1 VIIRTA
7 SRTAALSMRLL
18 RLGGRRAVASA
29 ALVGIGIAMGTALLG
44 VALGAVH
51 GWEARE
57 DRAGWRTG
65 DVVARSGEAVAL
77 LRTTLDAAAGRA
89 VHRVDVA
96 ALAPGAPAPPGLPRF
111 PAPGEAWF
119 SPALAALSGELP
131 PDELAERFPAQAG
144 LIGDAGLMGPDELVA
159 VVGRV
164 PAEMP
169 DAVPIGA
176 FGATTSDLLMIY
188 RQLTYVAA
196 ALLVFPVA
204 GLLGAS
210 ARLTAA
216 RRAERL
222 ATLRLLGASTGQVT
236 VAAVAEVTLIA
247 VAAAVAG
254 VALQWVAAP
263 ALAAIDLGGSEWFA
277 ADLRPAPGTVAG
289 IVAGVAILA
298 MLSALGGM
306 REVVIGPLGV
316 ARRQRAGSARLL
328 RLLGLVAGVVVFA
341 AANGA
346 RQLAPAAVVGLVVG
360 VGVLAM
366 FGAMS
371 LIGPLVVR
379 LLGARMARSARTP
392 AALLAGRRLLDDPR
406 GAFRPVAGVTMAVF
420 VAGFL
425 APLTAAVPAAAHGD
439 DTALRVVSAR
449 PAAEL
454 ETAIRQRLAERRIAA
469 DVVLAEADGELGVA
483 VTPTVPVER
492 DVVRTALASLA
503 SDPILTERES
513 EAEGV
518 QLVADLRTGAL
529 VVLAGTFLIAATAAG
544 TTAAARVLDHRRTL
558 RLLRL
563 AGTPLAVLDAARR
576 AETLRPLLVLGAIA
590 LAMGLLCASPFAAA
604 TGVLEP
610 SGLAVL
616 AAALGGGVGL
626 VVAASAAS
634 RPLLRAVTTG
644 DARDPA

>member
-1 VIIRTA
+1 MIV
-7 SRTAALSMRLL
+7 LSIRLL

-29 ALVGIGIAMGTALLG
+29 ALVGIGITMGTALLA

-51 GWEARE
+51 GWDARE

-65 DVVARSGEAVAL
+65 DIVAGTGAPVAL
-77 LRTTLDAAAGRA
+77 LRTDLDAAAGRV

-96 ALAPGAPAPPGLPRF
+96 AVAPGAVPREGGVPPGLPRI
-111 PAPGEAWF
+111 PAPGEVWF
-119 SPALAALSGELP
+119 SPALAALARELP
-131 PDELAERFPAQAG
+131 ADEFAARFPAPAG
-144 LIGDAGLMGPDELVA
+144 VIGDAGLMGPDELVA
-159 VVGRV
+159 VIGRA
-164 PAEMP
+164 PAEIP
-169 DAVPIGA
+169 DAVPVSTFDDHA
-176 FGATTSDLLMIY
+176 SDLLTIY
-188 RQLTYVAA
+188 RQLTYVAV

-204 GLLGAS
+204 SLLGAS

-236 VAAVAEVTLIA
+236 VAAVAEVALIA
-247 VAAAVAG
+247 VGAAVAG
-254 VALQWVAAP
+254 VVLQWVLAP
-263 ALAAIDLGGSEWFA
+263 LLAAIDLGGSEWFA
-277 ADLRPAPGTVAG
+277 ADLRPGPAAVAG
-289 IVAGVAILA
+289 IVAGVAVLA
-298 MLSALGGM
+298 TLSALGGM

-316 ARRQRAGSARLL
+316 ARRQRPGSARLL
-328 RLLGLVAGVVVFA
+328 RLLGLAGGVVVFA
-341 AANGA
+341 AADGA
-346 RQLAPAAVVGLVVG
+346 RQLAPAAIAGLVFG
-360 VGVLAM
+360 AGVLAM
-366 FGAMS
+366 FGAVS

-379 LLGARMARSARTP
+379 LLGSGMARSARTP
-392 AALLAGRRLLDDPR
+392 AGLLAGRRLLDDPR
-406 GAFRPVAGVTMAVF
+406 GAFRPLAGVTMAVF

-439 DTALRVVSAR
+439 DSALRVVSSRPVADLDAAAR
-449 PAAEL
+449 E
-454 ETAIRQRLAERRIAA
+454 RLTERRLAA
-469 DVVLAEADGELGVA
+469 DVVLTDVRGELGLA
-483 VTPTVPVER
+483 VTPAAPAER
-492 DVVRTALASLA
+492 DAVRTALASLA
-503 SDPILTERES
+503 DRPVLTERES

-529 VVLAGTFLIAATAAG
+529 VVLAGAFLVAATSTG

-590 LAMGLLCASPFAAA
+590 LVMGLLCASPFAAT

-616 AAALGGGVGL
+616 AAMLAGGVGA
-626 VVAASAAS
+626 VGAASAAS
-634 RPLLRAVTTG
+634 RPLLRRVTTDG
-644 DARDPA
+644 ARED

>member
-1 VIIRTA
+1 VI
-7 SRTAALSMRLL
+7 ALSMRLL
-18 RLGGRRAVASA
+18 RFGGRRAVASA
-29 ALVGIGIAMGTALLG
+29 ALVGIGIAMGTALLA

-51 GWEARE
+51 GWDARE
-57 DRAGWRTG
+57 ERAGWRTG
-65 DVVARSGEAVAL
+65 DVAAGAGAPVAL
-77 LRTTLDAAAGRA
+77 LRTTLDAAAGR
-89 VHRVDVA
+89 VVQRVDVA
-96 ALAPGAPAPPGLPRF
+96 ALTPNAPAPPGLPRI
-111 PAPGEAWF
+111 PEPGEVWF
-119 SPALAALSGELP
+119 SPALATLARELP
-131 PDELAERFPAQAG
+131 PDQLAARFPAPAG
-144 LIGDAGLMGPDELVA
+144 TIGDTGLMGPGELVA
-159 VVGRV
+159 VVGRA
-164 PAEMP
+164 PAEIP
-169 DAVPIGA
+169 DAVPVTA
-176 FGATTSDLLMIY
+176 FGASASDLLMVY

-204 GLLGAS
+204 SLLRAS

-247 VAAAVAG
+247 AVAAVAG
-254 VALQWVAAP
+254 IGLQWAAAP
-263 ALAAIDLGGSEWFA
+263 ALTAIDLGGSEWFA
-277 ADLRPAPGTVAG
+277 ADLRPGPTTVTG
-289 IVAGVAILA
+289 IVAGVAVLA

-316 ARRQRAGSARLL
+316 ARRQRPGSARLL
-328 RLLGLVAGVVVFA
+328 RLLGLAAGVVVFA

-346 RQLAPAAVVGLVVG
+346 RQVAPAAIVGLVFG

-366 FGAMS
+366 FGAVS

-379 LLGARMARSARTP
+379 LLGSGMVRSARTP

-425 APLTAAVPAAAHGD
+425 APLTAAVPEAAYGD
-439 DTALRVVSAR
+439 DGALRVVSSR
-449 PAAEL
+449 PVADLEAAV
-454 ETAIRQRLAERRIAA
+454 RQQLAERGLAA
-469 DVVLAEADGELGVA
+469 EVGPAHVHADAGVA
-483 VTPTVPVER
+483 VTPTQPADR
-492 DVVRTALASLA
+492 DALRTALASLA
-503 SDPILTERES
+503 DRPVLTERE
-513 EAEGV
+513 ADAAGV

-529 VVLAGTFLIAATAAG
+529 VVLAGTFLIAATATG
-544 TTAAARVLDHRRTL
+544 TTAAARVLDHRRGL

-576 AETLRPLLVLGAIA
+576 AETVRPLLVLGGIA
-590 LAMGLLCASPFAAA
+590 LSMGLLCASPFATAS
-604 TGVLEP
+604 GVLEP

-616 AAALGGGVGL
+616 AATIAGGVGL

-634 RPLLRAVTTG
+634 RPLLRGVTTEAG
-644 DARDPA
+644 REV

>member
-1 VIIRTA
+1 
-7 SRTAALSMRLL
+7 MRLL

-29 ALVGIGIAMGTALLG
+29 ALVGVGMAMGTALLA
-44 VALGAVH
+44 VAIGAVH
-51 GWEARE
+51 GWDARE
-57 DRAGWRTG
+57 DRVGRRTG
-65 DVVARSGEAVAL
+65 DVVAGAGAPVAL
-77 LRTTLDAAAGRA
+77 MRTTRDAAAGRA

-96 ALAPGAPAPPGLPRF
+96 AVDPGAPAPPGLPRI
-111 PAPGEAWF
+111 PAPGEVWL
-119 SPALAALSGELP
+119 SPALAQLAGRLP
-131 PDELAERFPAQAG
+131 PDELAHRFPAPAG

-159 VVGRV
+159 VVGRA
-164 PAEMP
+164 PADIP
-169 DAVPIGA
+169 DAVPVAA
-176 FGATTSDLLMIY
+176 FGATPSDLLMIY

-204 GLLGAS
+204 SLLGAS

-247 VAAAVAG
+247 VGAAVAG
-254 VALQWVAAP
+254 VALQWAAAP

-277 ADLRPAPGTVAG
+277 ADVRPGPATAAG
-289 IVAGVAILA
+289 IVAGVTVLA

-316 ARRQRAGSARLL
+316 VRRQRPGSARLL
-328 RLLGLVAGVVVFA
+328 RLLGLAVGVVVFA

-346 RQLAPAAVVGLVVG
+346 RQVAPAALVGLVFG

-366 FGAMS
+366 FGAVS

-379 LLGARMARSARTP
+379 LLGTGMARSARNP

-406 GAFRPVAGVTMAVF
+406 GAFRPLAGVTLAVF

-425 APLTAAVPAAAHGD
+425 APLTATVPATAYGD
-439 DTALRVVSAR
+439 DTALRVVSSGPVAD
-449 PAAEL
+449 L
-454 ETAIRQRLAERRIAA
+454 EATVRRRLAERRFAA
-469 DVVLAEADGELGVA
+469 DVVLADVHGELGLA
-483 VTPTVPVER
+483 VTPTLPAER
-492 DVVRTALASLA
+492 DAIRTALAPLV
-503 SDPILTERES
+503 DGPVLTERES
-513 EAEGV
+513 DSEGA
-518 QLVADLRTGAL
+518 QLMADLRTGAL
-529 VVLAGTFLIAATAAG
+529 VVLVGTFLIAATATG

-576 AETLRPLLVLGAIA
+576 VETLRPLLVLGAIA

-616 AAALGGGVGL
+616 AAALAGGVGL
-626 VVAASAAS
+626 VMAASAAS
-634 RPLLRAVTTG
+634 RPLLRTVTAGAVRE
-644 DARDPA
+644 D

>member
-1 VIIRTA
+1 MIT
-7 SRTAALSMRLL
+7 STTALSVRLL
-18 RLGGRRAVASA
+18 RLGGRRAAASA
-29 ALVGIGIAMGTALLG
+29 ALVGIGIAIGTALLA

-51 GWEARE
+51 GWDARE
-57 DRAGWRTG
+57 DRAGWRSG
-65 DVVARSGEAVAL
+65 DVAAAAGTPVAL
-77 LRTTLDAAAGRA
+77 VRTSLDAAAGQV

-96 ALAPGAPAPPGLPRF
+96 AVVPDAPAPPGLLRM
-111 PAPGEAWF
+111 PAPGEVWL
-119 SPALAALSGELP
+119 SPALAALARDLPPGELA
-131 PDELAERFPAQAG
+131 DRFPAPAG
-144 LIGDAGLMGPDELVA
+144 ILGDAGLTGPGELVA

-164 PAEMP
+164 PAEVP
-169 DAVPIGA
+169 DAVPVAGFDSA
-176 FGATTSDLLMIY
+176 ASDLLVVY

-204 GLLGAS
+204 SLLGAS

-236 VAAVAEVTLIA
+236 VAAVAEVTLVA
-247 VAAAVAG
+247 LAAATAG
-254 VALQWVAAP
+254 VALQWTIAP
-263 ALAAIDLGGSEWFA
+263 ALAAIDLGGTAWFA
-277 ADLRPAPGTVAG
+277 ADLRPGPATVTG
-289 IVAGVAILA
+289 IVAGVAVLA

-328 RLLGLVAGVVVFA
+328 RLLGLACGVVVFA

-346 RQLAPAAVVGLVVG
+346 RQVAPATIVGLVFG

-366 FGAMS
+366 FGAVS
-371 LIGPLVVR
+371 LVGPLVVR
-379 LLGARMARSARTP
+379 LLGSGMARSARTP

-406 GAFRPVAGVTMAVF
+406 GAFRPLAGLTLAVF

-425 APLTAAVPAAAHGD
+425 APLTAAVPDTAYGD
-439 DTALRVVSAR
+439 DTALRVVSPGPVAD
-449 PAAEL
+449 L
-454 ETAIRQRLAERRIAA
+454 ESAVRERLAERRIRA
-469 DVVLAEADGELGVA
+469 DVVLADVHGELGLA
-483 VTPTVPVER
+483 VTPTLAAER
-492 DVVRTALASLA
+492 DAVRTALGPLVAG
-503 SDPILTERES
+503 PVLTERES
-513 EAEGV
+513 DAEGA

-529 VVLAGTFLIAATAAG
+529 VVLVGTFLIAATATG
-544 TTAAARVLDHRRTL
+544 TAAAARVLDHRRTL

-576 AETLRPLLVLGAIA
+576 AETLRPLLVLGAVG

-604 TGVLEP
+604 TGVLDP

-616 AAALGGGVGL
+616 AATLAGGVGL
-626 VVAASAAS
+626 VVAASALT
-634 RPLLRAVTTG
+634 RPLLRTVTADG
-644 DARDPA
+644 ARED

>member
-1 VIIRTA
+1 
-7 SRTAALSMRLL
+7 MRLL

-29 ALVGIGIAMGTALLG
+29 ALVGIGIAMGTALLA

-51 GWEARE
+51 GWDARE
-57 DRAGWRTG
+57 ERAGWRTG
-65 DVVARSGEAVAL
+65 DVVAGAGAPVAL
-77 LRTTLDAAAGRA
+77 LRTTLDAAAGR
-89 VHRVDVA
+89 VVQRVDVA
-96 ALAPGAPAPPGLPRF
+96 ALTPDAPAPPGLPRI
-111 PAPGEAWF
+111 PGPGEVWF
-119 SPALAALSGELP
+119 SPALATLARELP
-131 PDELAERFPAQAG
+131 PDQLAARFPAPAG
-144 LIGDAGLMGPDELVA
+144 TIGDAGLTGPGELVA
-159 VVGRV
+159 VVGRT
-164 PAEMP
+164 PAEIP
-169 DAVPIGA
+169 DAVPVTA
-176 FGATTSDLLMIY
+176 FGASASDLLMVY

-204 GLLGAS
+204 SLLGAS

-247 VAAAVAG
+247 AAAAVAG
-254 VALQWVAAP
+254 IGLQWVAAP
-263 ALAAIDLGGSEWFA
+263 ALTAIDLGGSEWFA
-277 ADLRPAPGTVAG
+277 ADLRPGPATVTG
-289 IVAGVAILA
+289 IVAGVAVLA

-316 ARRQRAGSARLL
+316 ARRQRPGSARLL
-328 RLLGLVAGVVVFA
+328 RLLGLAAGVVVFA

-346 RQLAPAAVVGLVVG
+346 RQVAPAAIVGLVFG

-366 FGAMS
+366 FGAVS

-379 LLGARMARSARTP
+379 LLGSGMVRSARTP

-425 APLTAAVPAAAHGD
+425 APLTASVPEAAYGD
-439 DTALRVVSAR
+439 DDALRVVSSR
-449 PAAEL
+449 PVADLEAAV
-454 ETAIRQRLAERRIAA
+454 RQQLAERGLPAEVGPA
-469 DVVLAEADGELGVA
+469 DVHADAGV
-483 VTPTVPVER
+483 VVIPTPPADR
-492 DVVRTALASLA
+492 DAVRTALSSLA
-503 SDPILTERES
+503 DRPVLTERE
-513 EAEGV
+513 ADAAGV

-529 VVLAGTFLIAATAAG
+529 VVLAGTFLIAATATG
-544 TTAAARVLDHRRTL
+544 TTAAARVLDHRRGL

-576 AETLRPLLVLGAIA
+576 AETVRPLLVLGGIA
-590 LAMGLLCASPFAAA
+590 LSMGLLCASPFAAA
-604 TGVLEP
+604 SGVLEP

-616 AAALGGGVGL
+616 AATIAGGIGL

-634 RPLLRAVTTG
+634 RPLLRSVTTEAG
-644 DARDPA
+644 RED

>member
-1 VIIRTA
+1 MI
-7 SRTAALSMRLL
+7 ALSMRLL

-29 ALVGIGIAMGTALLG
+29 ALVGIGIAMGTALLA

-51 GWEARE
+51 GWDARE
-57 DRAGWRTG
+57 ERAGWRTG
-65 DVVARSGEAVAL
+65 DVVAGAGAPVAL
-77 LRTTLDAAAGRA
+77 LRTTLDAAAGR
-89 VHRVDVA
+89 VVQRVDVA
-96 ALAPGAPAPPGLPRF
+96 ALTPDAPAPPGLPRI
-111 PAPGEAWF
+111 PGPGEVWF
-119 SPALAALSGELP
+119 SPALATLARELP
-131 PDELAERFPAQAG
+131 PDQLAARFPAPAG
-144 LIGDAGLMGPDELVA
+144 TIGDAGLTGPGELVA
-159 VVGRV
+159 VVGRT
-164 PAEMP
+164 PAEIP
-169 DAVPIGA
+169 DAVPVTA
-176 FGATTSDLLMIY
+176 FGASASDLLMVY

-204 GLLGAS
+204 SLLGAS

-247 VAAAVAG
+247 AAAAVAG
-254 VALQWVAAP
+254 IGLQWVAAP
-263 ALAAIDLGGSEWFA
+263 ALTAIDLGGSEWFA
-277 ADLRPAPGTVAG
+277 ADLRPGPATVTG
-289 IVAGVAILA
+289 IVAGVAVLA

-316 ARRQRAGSARLL
+316 ARRQRPGSARLL
-328 RLLGLVAGVVVFA
+328 RLLGLAAGVVVFA

-346 RQLAPAAVVGLVVG
+346 RQVAPAAIVGLVFG

-366 FGAMS
+366 FGAVS

-379 LLGARMARSARTP
+379 LLGSGMVRSARTP

-425 APLTAAVPAAAHGD
+425 APLTASVPEAAYGD
-439 DTALRVVSAR
+439 DDALRVVSSR
-449 PAAEL
+449 PVADLEAAV
-454 ETAIRQRLAERRIAA
+454 RQQLAERGLPAEVGPA
-469 DVVLAEADGELGVA
+469 DVHADAGV
-483 VTPTVPVER
+483 VVIPTPPADR
-492 DVVRTALASLA
+492 DAVRTALSSLA
-503 SDPILTERES
+503 DRPVLTERE
-513 EAEGV
+513 ADAAGV

-529 VVLAGTFLIAATAAG
+529 VVLAGTFLIAATATG
-544 TTAAARVLDHRRTL
+544 TTAAARVLDHRRGL

-576 AETLRPLLVLGAIA
+576 AETVRPLLVLGGIA
-590 LAMGLLCASPFAAA
+590 LSMGLLCASPFAAA
-604 TGVLEP
+604 SGVLEP

-616 AAALGGGVGL
+616 AATIAGGIGL

-634 RPLLRAVTTG
+634 RPLLRSVTTEAG
-644 DARDPA
+644 RED